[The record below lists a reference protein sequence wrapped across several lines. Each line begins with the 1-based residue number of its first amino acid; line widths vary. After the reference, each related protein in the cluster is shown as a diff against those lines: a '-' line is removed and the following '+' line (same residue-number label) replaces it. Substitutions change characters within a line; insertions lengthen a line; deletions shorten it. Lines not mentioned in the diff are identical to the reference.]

1 VPLFLILAFLGV
13 ATGGVLTGFEAA
25 GRAPEPHP
33 RRRRLPAQH
42 PRHEPHPRAL
52 AGRPS
57 TPPGTTAIRAF
68 VTAPTAVRASPP
80 PPAPKVTPSV
90 DPRVQ
95 GILVGM
101 GFKVPEAKD
110 ALAKMPPHL
119 ASAPLNEQLKG
130 ALALLAK

>member
-13 ATGGVLTGFEAA
+13 AAGGVLTGFEAA
-25 GRAPEPHP
+25 GRAPEPSP
-33 RRRRLPAQH
+33 RRRRLPA
-42 PRHEPHPRAL
+42 PRAHHTPPKTL
-52 AGRPS
+52 SGRPS